1 MSLSVQYRYYF
12 AVFLLLG
19 VTLLFNVGTSTYLDL
34 SNPSQN
40 TVNTPIARKERFGL
54 KKYVNVI
61 YIPRQLIL
69 NKKGIDNKT
78 IKFKYIY
85 DCPKLKLVFIL
96 FQKSICKFYKL
107 QEK

>member
-12 AVFLLLG
+12 VGFSLLG
-19 VTLLFNVGTSTYLDL
+19 VTLLLNVGTSTYLDL

-40 TVNTPIARKERFGL
+40 TVNTPILVARKERFGL

-61 YIPRQLIL
+61 YILRQLIL

-85 DCPKLKLVFIL
+85 DCPKLT
-96 FQKSICKFYKL
+96 
-107 QEK
+107 